1 MAMVVFVM
9 VIEFVRCLE
18 ITGLEI
24 NKIINKAVLLSS
36 KNKFT
41 FFF

>member
-1 MAMVVFVM
+1 MTKRTAMVVFVM

-24 NKIINKAVLLSS
+24 SKIIN
-36 KNKFT
+36 
-41 FFF
+41 